1 MARLVYL
8 IGASGAGKD
17 TVLDAVR
24 EARSDWL
31 VAHRYIT
38 RPSGRGE
45 NSVALCEPEFAAR
58 RELGLFCLDW
68 RAHGLCY
75 GVGTEVEEW
84 CRRGATVLLNGSRR
98 ALSQAHE
105 RFGPAL
111 LPVVITA
118 PSEVLRQRLEQ
129 RGREGGEEIQRRLA
143 RHADVEAELAR
154 NYPGLPRIDNGG
166 SIEAS
171 LSALASVI
179 DGRSGYLHQH

>member
-8 IGASGAGKD
+8 IGASGVGKD
-17 TVLDAVR
+17 TLLDAAR

-45 NSVALCEPEFAAR
+45 NSVALCESEFAVR

-68 RAHGLCY
+68 CAHGLCY
-75 GVGTEVEEW
+75 GVGREVEEW

-98 ALSQAHE
+98 ALPQARE
-105 RFGPAL
+105 RFGEAL
-111 LPVVITA
+111 VPVVITA
-118 PSEVLRQRLEQ
+118 PSEVLRQRLVQ
-129 RGREGGEEIQRRLA
+129 RGREGNEEIQRRLA
-143 RHADVEAELAR
+143 RHAKVEAELVR
-154 NYPGLPRIDNGG
+154 DFPGLPRIDNGG

-171 LSALASVI
+171 LSALAAVI
-179 DGRSGYLHQH
+179 DGRSGYSYQG